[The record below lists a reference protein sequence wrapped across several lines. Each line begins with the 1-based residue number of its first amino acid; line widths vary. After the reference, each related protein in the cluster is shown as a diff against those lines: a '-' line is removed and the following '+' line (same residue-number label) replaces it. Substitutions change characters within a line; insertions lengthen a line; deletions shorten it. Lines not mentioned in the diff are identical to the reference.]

1 MLPALRR
8 GEEADMRRMFGF
20 LIGTFV
26 GALVGST
33 VALLLAPES
42 GEELRAQLRVRAE
55 GLVAE
60 VRGAAE
66 ARRAELTDRLQSLRE
81 PRTGPSEL
89 S

>member
-1 MLPALRR
+1 
-8 GEEADMRRMFGF
+8 MRRMFGF
-20 LIGTFV
+20 MIGTFI

-33 VALLLAPES
+33 VALLLARES

-66 ARRAELTDRLQSLRE
+66 VRRAELTDRLQSLRE